1 MPTYKVNFTL
11 CGHPEMLK
19 WEQCDDVQT
28 AIKWTRMFVH
38 LNHEGDTITSI
49 VQVKRGRNNEIVV
62 PPESYPHG
70 PFELDPV
77 LEAQYKQIVQREL
90 AKANARLCKMDP

>member
-19 WEQCDDVQT
+19 WERCDDVQT

-77 LEAQYKQIVQREL
+77 LEARRKQIVQRAL
-90 AKANARLCKMDP
+90 AKSIELSRRMDS

>member
-1 MPTYKVNFTL
+1 MPTYKVNYML
-11 CGHPEMLK
+11 CGHPGMSK

-28 AIKWTRMFVH
+28 AIEWTRMFVH

-49 VQVKRGRNNEIVV
+49 VQVKRGRNNEVIV

-77 LEAQYKQIVQREL
+77 LEARRKQIVQREL
-90 AKANARLCKMDP
+90 ARANAQLFKENP